1 MTHTA
6 PTNTTLPN
14 AELAQQDIGSQSTAP
29 ESIASDH
36 FVSEKVV
43 PETSTLLTQAFDL
56 NSQIRSQFPTLT
68 QMLGDYPLCY
78 LDTAAT
84 SQKPQCVLEAMA
96 QYYQYDNANVHRAA
110 HQLSAR
116 ATSSYE
122 KVRDQLQLFI
132 NAKRREEIIFTH
144 GTTESINL
152 VAFGL
157 TPQLKSGDLIL
168 IDSAAHHANI
178 VPWQELAKRT
188 GAIIKPIP
196 LTQDCRL
203 DLNAYQALLELK
215 PKVVALCHVSNALGT
230 VNPVVELVRQAKAQG
245 ALTLVD
251 GAQAVAHL
259 SVDMAAI
266 DCDFYVFS
274 GHKMYGPTGIGV
286 LYGRF
291 EILNTLTPLLT
302 GGEMIK
308 RVSFDGTEFGSLP
321 NRLEA
326 GTPPISAVIGL
337 GAALRFLQQHL
348 TPEVKAHEAE
358 LLQYLQNQLRA
369 LGDVHLYGA
378 HRDNIGTVAFN
389 LADEHHQDVGILL
402 DQQGVAV
409 RCGHHCAMP
418 LMQTLNLKGC
428 CRASIGIYT
437 NKTDIDRFIAALA
450 SVKELL
456 L

>member
-1 MTHTA
+1 MTHTPSA
-6 PTNTTLPN
+6 NTTADQVNADLPASNSLN
-14 AELAQQDIGSQSTAP
+14 A
-29 ESIASDH
+29 
-36 FVSEKVV
+36 K
-43 PETSTLLTQAFDL
+43 
-56 NSQIRSQFPTLT
+56 IRAQFPTLA

-78 LDTAAT
+78 LDSAAT
-84 SQKPQCVLEAMA
+84 SQKPQVVLDAMA
-96 QYYQYDNANVHRAA
+96 HYYALDNANVHRAA

-116 ATSSYE
+116 ATLNYE
-122 KVRDQLQLFI
+122 KVRDQLQQFLK
-132 NAKRREEIIFTH
+132 ARRREEIIFTH

-157 TPQLKSGDLIL
+157 TSQLHAGDVIL

-188 GAIIKPIP
+188 GAVIKPIP
-196 LTQDCRL
+196 LDADCRL
-203 DLNAYQALLELK
+203 DLNAYQTLLALK

-230 VNPVVELVRQAKAQG
+230 VNPVTELVQLAKASG
-245 ALTLVD
+245 AITLVD

-259 SVDMAAI
+259 EVDVAAI

-274 GHKMYGPTGIGV
+274 GHKMYGPTGVGV

-291 EILNTLTPLLT
+291 AVLDTLAPLLT

-326 GTPPISAVIGL
+326 GTPPISEIIGL
-337 GAALRFLQQHL
+337 GAAIAFLQTTL
-348 TPEVKAHEAE
+348 TPEVKAYEAE
-358 LLQYLQNQLRA
+358 LIGYLQAQLHK

-378 HRDNIGTVAFN
+378 HSDNVGVVAFN

-402 DQQGVAV
+402 DQQGIAV

-418 LMQTLNLKGC
+418 LMQSLNLRGC

-437 NKTDIDRFIAALA
+437 NRTDIDRFIAALA
-450 SVKELL
+450 SVKDLL

>member
-1 MTHTA
+1 MTH
-6 PTNTTLPN
+6 
-14 AELAQQDIGSQSTAP
+14 S
-29 ESIASDH
+29 
-36 FVSEKVV
+36 
-43 PETSTLLTQAFDL
+43 TSTDTLLPDSH
-56 NSQIRSQFPTLT
+56 SQIRAQFPTLS

-122 KVRDQLQLFI
+122 KVRDQLQVFI

-291 EILNTLTPLLT
+291 EILDTLTPLLT

-337 GAALRFLQQHL
+337 GAAIRFLQQHL

-358 LLQYLQNQLRA
+358 LLQYLQNQLRP

-378 HRDNIGTVAFN
+378 HRDNIGAVAFN

>member
-1 MTHTA
+1 MTHSASTD
-6 PTNTTLPN
+6 TTLP
-14 AELAQQDIGSQSTAP
+14 DS
-29 ESIASDH
+29 H
-36 FVSEKVV
+36 
-43 PETSTLLTQAFDL
+43 
-56 NSQIRSQFPTLT
+56 SQIRSQFPTLS

-84 SQKPQCVLEAMA
+84 SQKPQSVLDAMA
-96 QYYQYDNANVHRAA
+96 QYYLNDNANVHRAA

-122 KVRDQLQLFI
+122 KVRDELKGFI

-152 VAFGL
+152 VAYGL
-157 TPQLKSGDLIL
+157 TPQIAAGDLIL
-168 IDSAAHHANI
+168 IDTAAHHANI

-196 LTQDCRL
+196 LDRDGRL
-203 DLNAYQALLELK
+203 DRHAYQALLALK
-215 PKVVALCHVSNALGT
+215 PKVVTLCHVSNALGT
-230 VNPVVELVRQAKAQG
+230 VNPVVELVQQAKAQG
-245 ALTLVD
+245 AITLVD

-259 SVDMAAI
+259 SLDMAAI

-291 EILNTLTPLLT
+291 DKLDTLTPLLT

-326 GTPPISAVIGL
+326 GTPPISEVIGL
-337 GAALRFLQQHL
+337 GAAIRFLQQHL
-348 TPEVKAHEAE
+348 TPEVQAHEAE
-358 LLQYLQNQLRA
+358 LLQYLQQQLRA
-369 LGDVHLYGA
+369 LGDVHLYAAHSDNLGA
-378 HRDNIGTVAFN
+378 VAFN
-389 LADEHHQDVGILL
+389 LGDEHHQDVGILL

-418 LMQTLNLKGC
+418 LMQSLNLKGC

-437 NKTDIDRFIAALA
+437 NKADIDRFIAALA
-450 SVKELL
+450 SVKDLL

>member
-1 MTHTA
+1 MTHSASTD
-6 PTNTTLPN
+6 TTLP
-14 AELAQQDIGSQSTAP
+14 DS
-29 ESIASDH
+29 H
-36 FVSEKVV
+36 
-43 PETSTLLTQAFDL
+43 
-56 NSQIRSQFPTLT
+56 SQIRSQFPTLS

-84 SQKPQCVLEAMA
+84 SQKPQSVLDAMA
-96 QYYQYDNANVHRAA
+96 QYYLNDNANVHRAA

-122 KVRDQLQLFI
+122 KVRDELQGFI

-152 VAFGL
+152 VAYGL
-157 TPQLKSGDLIL
+157 TPQIAAGDLIL
-168 IDSAAHHANI
+168 IDTAAHHANI

-196 LTQDCRL
+196 LDRDGRL
-203 DLNAYQALLELK
+203 DRHAYQALLALK

-230 VNPVVELVRQAKAQG
+230 VNPVVELVQQAKAQG
-245 ALTLVD
+245 AITLVD

-259 SVDMAAI
+259 SLDMAAI

-291 EILNTLTPLLT
+291 DKLDTLTPLLT

-326 GTPPISAVIGL
+326 GTPPISEVIGL
-337 GAALRFLQQHL
+337 GAAIRFLQQHL
-348 TPEVKAHEAE
+348 TPEVQAHEAE
-358 LLQYLQNQLRA
+358 LLQYLQHQLRA
-369 LGDVHLYGA
+369 LGDVHLYAAHSDNLGA
-378 HRDNIGTVAFN
+378 VAFN
-389 LADEHHQDVGILL
+389 LGDEHHQDVGILL

-418 LMQTLNLKGC
+418 LMQSLNLKGC

-437 NKTDIDRFIAALA
+437 NKADIDRFIAALA

>member
-1 MTHTA
+1 MTQPASPT
-6 PTNTTLPN
+6 PNTVTNTATN
-14 AELAQQDIGSQSTAP
+14 TMADI
-29 ESIASDH
+29 
-36 FVSEKVV
+36 
-43 PETSTLLTQAFDL
+43 ETSHASANAMPDTTVTLGSSEAYQQNA
-56 NSQIRSQFPTLT
+56 QIRSQFPALN
-68 QMLGDYPLCY
+68 QMLDGYPLCY

-84 SQKPQCVLEAMA
+84 SQKPQMVLDAMA
-96 QYYQYDNANVHRAA
+96 QFYTNDNANVHRAA

-116 ATSSYE
+116 STLSYE
-122 KVRDQLQLFI
+122 KVRDQLQQFLK
-132 NAKRREEIIFTH
+132 AKRREEIIFTH

-157 TPQLKSGDLIL
+157 TTQLNAGDVIL
-168 IDSAAHHANI
+168 IDAAAHHANI

-196 LTQDCRL
+196 LCQDCRL
-203 DLNAYQALLELK
+203 DINAYKTLLELK
-215 PKVVALCHVSNALGT
+215 PKIVALCHVSNALGT
-230 VNPVVELVRQAKAQG
+230 VNPVAQLVQLAKKQG
-245 ALTLVD
+245 AITLVD

-259 SVDMAAI
+259 TLDVTEI

-274 GHKMYGPTGIGV
+274 GHKMYGPTGVGV

-291 EILNTLTPLLT
+291 DALDNLAPLLT

-308 RVSFDGTEFGSLP
+308 HVSFEATEFGNLP

-326 GTPPISAVIGL
+326 GTPPIAEVIGL
-337 GAALRFLQQHL
+337 GAAITFLQTELMPQ
-348 TPEVKAHEAE
+348 VQAYEAE
-358 LLQYLQNQLRA
+358 LVNYLQSQLRA
-369 LGDVHLYGA
+369 LGEVHLYGA
-378 HRDNIGTVAFN
+378 FDDNIGVVAFN
-389 LADEHHQDVGILL
+389 LAGEHHQDVGILL

-418 LMQTLNLKGC
+418 LMQSLNLKGC

-437 NKTDIDRFIAALA
+437 NKDDIDRFIAALA
-450 SVKELL
+450 SVKDLL

>member
-1 MTHTA
+1 MTH
-6 PTNTTLPN
+6 
-14 AELAQQDIGSQSTAP
+14 S
-29 ESIASDH
+29 
-36 FVSEKVV
+36 
-43 PETSTLLTQAFDL
+43 TSTDTALSDSH
-56 NSQIRSQFPTLT
+56 SQIRAQFPTLS

-84 SQKPQCVLEAMA
+84 SQKPQSVLDAMA
-96 QYYQYDNANVHRAA
+96 QYYLNDNANVHRAA

-122 KVRDQLQLFI
+122 KVRDELQGFI

-152 VAFGL
+152 VAYGL
-157 TPQLKSGDLIL
+157 TPQIAAGDLIL
-168 IDSAAHHANI
+168 IDTAAHHANI

-196 LTQDCRL
+196 LDRDGRL
-203 DLNAYQALLELK
+203 DRHVYQVLLALK

-230 VNPVVELVRQAKAQG
+230 VNPVVELVQQAKAQG
-245 ALTLVD
+245 AITLVD

-259 SVDMAAI
+259 NLDMATI

-291 EILNTLTPLLT
+291 DKLDTLTPLLT

-326 GTPPISAVIGL
+326 GTPPISEVIGL
-337 GAALRFLQQHL
+337 GAAIRFLQQHL
-348 TPEVKAHEAE
+348 TPAVQAHETE
-358 LLQYLQNQLRA
+358 LLQYLQQQLRA
-369 LGDVHLYGA
+369 LGDVHLYAAHSDNLGA
-378 HRDNIGTVAFN
+378 VAFN
-389 LADEHHQDVGILL
+389 LGDEHHQDVGILL

-418 LMQTLNLKGC
+418 LMQSLNLKGC

-437 NKTDIDRFIAALA
+437 NKADIDRFIAALA

>member
-6 PTNTTLPN
+6 STNTTLPN
-14 AELAQQDIGSQSTAP
+14 AELAPLDIGSQSTAP
-29 ESIASDH
+29 ESIATDD

-43 PETSTLLTQAFDL
+43 PESSTLPEQVFDL

-122 KVRDQLQLFI
+122 NVRDQLQVFI

-157 TPQLKSGDLIL
+157 TPQLKSGDLML

-230 VNPVVELVRQAKAQG
+230 VNPVVELVRQAKTQG

-291 EILNTLTPLLT
+291 EILDTLTPLLT

-337 GAALRFLQQHL
+337 GAAIRFLQQHL

-358 LLQYLQNQLRA
+358 LLQYLQNQLRP

-378 HRDNIGTVAFN
+378 HRDNIGAVAFN

-409 RCGHHCAMP
+409 RCGHHCAIP

>member
-1 MTHTA
+1 MTH
-6 PTNTTLPN
+6 
-14 AELAQQDIGSQSTAP
+14 S
-29 ESIASDH
+29 
-36 FVSEKVV
+36 
-43 PETSTLLTQAFDL
+43 TSTDTALSDSH
-56 NSQIRSQFPTLT
+56 SQIRAQFPTLS

-84 SQKPQCVLEAMA
+84 SQKPQSVLDAMA
-96 QYYQYDNANVHRAA
+96 QYYLNDNANVHRAA

-122 KVRDQLQLFI
+122 KVRDELQGFI

-152 VAFGL
+152 VAYGL
-157 TPQLKSGDLIL
+157 TPQIAAGDLIL

-196 LTQDCRL
+196 LAQDCRL

-230 VNPVVELVRQAKAQG
+230 VNPVVDLVRQAKAQG

-259 SVDMAAI
+259 NLDMAAI

-291 EILNTLTPLLT
+291 DKLDTLTPLLT

-326 GTPPISAVIGL
+326 GTPPISEVIGL
-337 GAALRFLQQHL
+337 GAAIRFLQQHL
-348 TPEVKAHEAE
+348 TPEVQAHETE
-358 LLQYLQNQLRA
+358 LLQYLQQQLRA
-369 LGDVHLYGA
+369 LGDVHLYAAHSDNLGA
-378 HRDNIGTVAFN
+378 VAFN
-389 LADEHHQDVGILL
+389 LGDEHHQDVGILL

-418 LMQTLNLKGC
+418 LMQSLNLKGC

-437 NKTDIDRFIAALA
+437 NKADIDRFIAALA
-450 SVKELL
+450 SVKDLL